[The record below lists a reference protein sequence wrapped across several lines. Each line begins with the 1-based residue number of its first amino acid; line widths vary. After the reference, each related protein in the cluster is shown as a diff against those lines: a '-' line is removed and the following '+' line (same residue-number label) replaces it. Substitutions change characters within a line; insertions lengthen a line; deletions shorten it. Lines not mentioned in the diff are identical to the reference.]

1 MPRKTKHHPLLA
13 ALRREMTAAGDPAR
27 AAGQQAYMK
36 SAMPYHGLRNT
47 ETRALCRKVFADYE
61 IDPSDGTRWREDVL
75 AIWRGADHREERYA
89 AIELLQLRRAR
100 VLHTMAAISMLEE
113 LIVTGAWWDYVDTIA
128 SHDLGSVLRNEPKA
142 MRRAML
148 TWSKSEDMW
157 KRRSSILCQL
167 SFKGETDLDLLYAC
181 IEPSIASK
189 EFFLR
194 KAIGWA
200 LRQYAWTDPLEVD
213 RYVRANETR
222 LSGLSIREALK
233 NMGPS
238 RSAGRADDELTS
250 SRARGAKRRSA

>member
-1 MPRKTKHHPLLA
+1 MPRKAKTHPLLA
-13 ALRREMTAAGDPAR
+13 VLRREMSNAGDPAR

-36 SAMPYHGLRNT
+36 SVMPYHGLRNA
-47 ETRALCRKVFADYE
+47 ETRAICRKVFADYD
-61 IDPSDGTRWREDVL
+61 IDPSDGARWREDVL

-89 AIELLQLRRAR
+89 AIELAQLRRAR
-100 VLHTMAAISMLEE
+100 VLHTMAALPTFEE
-113 LIVTGAWWDYVDTIA
+113 LIVTGAWWDHVDTIA
-128 SHDLGSVLRNEPKA
+128 SHDLGLVLRNEPKA

-148 TWSKSEDMW
+148 AWSKSEDMW

-167 SFKGETDLDLLYAC
+167 SFKGHTDLGLLYAC

-213 RYVRANETR
+213 RYVRANESR

-233 NMGPS
+233 NIGSPPA
-238 RSAGRADDELTS
+238 RRGASAVTS
-250 SRARGAKRRSA
+250 SRGRGAKRKSA